1 MGANTFKE
9 LLSYNIVVMCNKE
22 VHELLMHEGQV
33 NCIFCNK
40 QIQDPGKPRRY
51 FCCDSMR
58 LIKDGFIVCKNCGQ
72 VHDEYFAPEYFDFYG
87 NRHRIRKKSVYHR
100 KYHIIN
106 VMNDIAQKNS
116 IQIGYYNRENILRI
130 FQLLDRVTPV
140 GRKQLISVN
149 FIIKQ
154 LFDILGVKY
163 QFIPLTRSKTTLK
176 YYEDWWKRVYDLI
189 KTDINWLISQNLD
202 RK

>member
-1 MGANTFKE
+1 
-9 LLSYNIVVMCNKE
+9 MCNKE
-22 VHELLMHEGQV
+22 VHELLMHEDQV

-154 LFDILGVKY
+154 LFDILGVEY
-163 QFIPLTRSKTTLK
+163 QFIPLTRSKTTHQ
-176 YYEDWWKRVYDLI
+176 D
-189 KTDINWLISQNLD
+189 
-202 RK
+202 

>member
-1 MGANTFKE
+1 
-9 LLSYNIVVMCNKE
+9 MCNKE
-22 VHELLMHEGQV
+22 VDELLIQESYV

-40 QIQDPGKPRRY
+40 QIRNPGKPNRY
-51 FCCDSMR
+51 FCCNSMR
-58 LIKDGFIVCKNCGQ
+58 LIKDDFIVRRNCGQ
-72 VHDEYFAPEYFDFYG
+72 VHDEYYVPEYVDFYG

-106 VMNDIAQKNS
+106 VMNDIAQINN
-116 IQIGYYNRENILRI
+116 IQIGYYSRENSLRI
-130 FQLLDRVTPV
+130 FQLLDRVTPEV
-140 GRKQLISVN
+140 NNFGRKRLISVN

-154 LFDILGVKY
+154 LFDILGVEYKS
-163 QFIPLTRSKTTLK
+163 IPLTRSKNTLK

-189 KTDINWLISQNLD
+189 KGDISRLVVSQNLD

>member
-1 MGANTFKE
+1 
-9 LLSYNIVVMCNKE
+9 MCNKE
-22 VHELLMHEGQV
+22 VHELLMHEGLV
-33 NCIFCNK
+33 KCIFCNK

-106 VMNDIAQKNS
+106 VMDDIAQKNN
-116 IQIGYYNRENILRI
+116 IQIGYYNRENIPRI
-130 FQLLDRVTPV
+130 FKLIDRVSPEV
-140 GRKQLISVN
+140 NDIGRKRLISVN

-154 LFDILGVKY
+154 LFDILGIEYK
-163 QFIPLTRSKTTLK
+163 FIPLTRSKTTLK
-176 YYEDWWKRVYDLI
+176 YYSQWWEKVYALI
-189 KTDINWLISQNLD
+189 KDDIN
-202 RK
+202 